1 MRVIWW
7 LPDSGGALC
16 PKRTAALNMPRTS
29 TASAPLLCVRFGAD
43 PHSERSSPIPRD
55 RWRWLRGV
63 SVRREP
69 PGETPPVRSWMRWD
83 LGRSAHVWVSVPGD
97 NLIPFRLGESWR
109 IPPLGARARRGV
121 LCNEFRSFQHKG
133 SLQECLL
140 QKILGSLP
148 YHPSETSV
156 VDQ

>member
-1 MRVIWW
+1 MAARQHRGS
-7 LPDSGGALC
+7 LPSSIKHVEDPAPPVNLC
-16 PKRTAALNMPRTS
+16 S
-29 TASAPLLCVRFGAD
+29 VSV
-43 PHSERSSPIPRD
+43 SERILTQSTCPLSQETGGD
-55 RWRWLRGV
+55 GLAGV
-63 SVRREP
+63 SVRRN
-69 PGETPPVRSWMRWD
+69 PPVRPRWMRRD
-83 LGRSAHVWVSVPGD
+83 LPRSAHVWVSVPGD

-133 SLQECLL
+133 SLQERLL